1 MRVVIQ
7 RVQRASLTADG
18 VPYSSIGKGIMC
30 MVGIEKTDTL
40 DTLKRSAHKI
50 VTLRIFKR
58 DEKLN
63 DSVLDIG
70 GEIML
75 ISNFTLCTSNTTGAR
90 PDFSPAMEKDKANEM
105 FNEFVKMV
113 REYGVKVETGVF
125 GAHMLIDCVID
136 GPLNIYKEFK

>member
-113 REYGVKVETGVF
+113 CEYGVKVETGVF

>member
-113 REYGVKVETGVF
+113 REYGLKVETGVF

>member
-7 RVQRASLTADG
+7 RVQRASLTADE

-40 DTLKRSAHKI
+40 EILKRCANKI

>member
-18 VPYSSIGKGIMC
+18 VPYSNIGKGIMC

-40 DTLKRSAHKI
+40 DTLKRCVHKI

-105 FNEFVKMV
+105 FNDFVKMV

>member
-7 RVQRASLTADG
+7 RVQRASLTADE
-18 VPYSSIGKGIMC
+18 VPYSNIGKGIMC

-40 DTLKRSAHKI
+40 DTLKRCAHKI

-58 DEKLN
+58 NEKLN

-90 PDFSPAMEKDKANEM
+90 PDFSPAMEKTKANEM

>member
-7 RVQRASLTADG
+7 RVQRANLTADG
-18 VPYSSIGKGIMC
+18 VPFSSIGVGLMC

-40 DTLKRSAHKI
+40 ETLKRCAHKI
-50 VTLRIFKR
+50 VTLRIVKR

-113 REYGVKVETGVF
+113 REYGLKVETGVF